1 MIGTLLNV
9 AGILIGVLAGR
20 FTRPFSEA
28 RQQNLKIYLGVF
40 TTVVGLRLTW
50 EGLNG
55 SFGQITKQLGIVLLA
70 LTLGRLAGR
79 VLHLQKAMNRLGQ
92 MAKRSLESAQAGGK
106 KSANEGLMTGA
117 LLFCA
122 APLAVI
128 GSVLDGLDDHHYQ
141 PLLLKAVIDGLAAMA
156 FVPMFG
162 WGVLLAVIPLAAWQ
176 CGLTL
181 GAQALGPLLVE
192 HGLLG
197 SVYATAGLLIF
208 CVALIIFGLKKIE
221 LGDYL
226 PALAVAPLLTWLWK

>member
-40 TTVVGLRLTW
+40 TTVVGLWLTW
-50 EGLNG
+50 KGLNG
-55 SFGQITKQLGIVLLA
+55 SFGQIAKQLGIVLLA

-79 VLHLQKAMNRLGQ
+79 GLHLQKAMNRLGQ
-92 MAKRSLESAQAGGK
+92 MAKRNLESAQAGRK

-128 GSVLDGLDDHHYQ
+128 GSVLDGLDHHYQ

-181 GAQALGPLLVE
+181 GAQALGPLLE
-192 HGLLG
+192 KHDLLG
-197 SVYATAGLLIF
+197 SVHATGGLLIF

>member
-55 SFGQITKQLGIVLLA
+55 SFGQIAKQLGIVLLA

-79 VLHLQKAMNRLGQ
+79 GLHLQKAMNRLGQ
-92 MAKRSLESAQAGGK
+92 MAKRNLESAQAGRK

-128 GSVLDGLDDHHYQ
+128 GSVLDGLDHHYQ

-181 GAQALGPLLVE
+181 GAQALGPLLEE

-197 SVYATAGLLIF
+197 SVHATGGLLIF